1 MNLDNKNNDQ
11 DTESLEG
18 QEDKKK
24 RLYSIN
30 ASDGMIALY
39 KKPKAS
45 DIDVKNKDIDLEMM
59 QDQRAAFARY
69 RELVKARREREKLC
83 PREPEVYHHDL
94 YKKS

>member
-1 MNLDNKNNDQ
+1 MSKDNKDQ
-11 DTESLEG
+11 NTESLEG

-45 DIDVKNKDIDLEMM
+45 DIDVKNKDIDLEMI

-69 RELVKARREREKLC
+69 RELVKARKEREKLY